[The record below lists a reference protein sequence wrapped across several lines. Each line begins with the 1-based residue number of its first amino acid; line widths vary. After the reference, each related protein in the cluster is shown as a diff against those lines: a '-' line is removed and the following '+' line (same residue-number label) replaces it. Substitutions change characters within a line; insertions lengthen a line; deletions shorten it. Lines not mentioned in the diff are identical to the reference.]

1 VGPDHSREEAFLAGA
16 ARAFVWGEPPGSLE
30 AAARLLDWEWI
41 LRRAEAERL
50 APLLYAVGRRLPVL
64 IPILDR
70 LRTAWVAGRRQHLLG
85 VEQLRGL
92 LSAFEADGVAV
103 ILLKGPALGEALYPD
118 PGLRPFTDLDLLVPE
133 TDLARTL
140 ELLSARGYR
149 HLEGGRPLAYEVAYA
164 GAACFVRREKSP
176 EDLPLDV
183 HWRLLDHL
191 SGSRAAAADLQEV
204 WTRAIKVEG
213 WGWPILAFCPEDLL
227 LYLALHLAFH
237 HALSGIVWEL
247 DLALLLRRYGDTLD
261 WEGVAERARRW
272 RVRGALYFALRA
284 VQEHFDVGAPPLL
297 LARLRP
303 RGLRPAVFE
312 WLRRRRG
319 EQLER
324 LDYLV
329 PFLVMDQGSDLLR
342 ALARGALPAGEWVRC
357 RYGARSLVEGYLAHY
372 ARIGKVCL
380 RTVRAAFPLTVP
392 LPLTPPAPPRGER
405 IQGEG
410 ADDSR

>member
-1 VGPDHSREEAFLAGA
+1 MGPDHSREEAFLAGA

-85 VEQLRGL
+85 VDQLRGL

-118 PGLRPFTDLDLLVPE
+118 PGLRPFTDLDLLVHPP
-133 TDLARTL
+133 DVPRAVS
-140 ELLSARGYR
+140 LLSALGYR
-149 HLEGGRPLAYEVAYA
+149 HQDPGHSRAYDLAWRHS
-164 GAACFVRREKSP
+164 ACFVGAAGQADRLP
-176 EDLPLDV
+176 VDL
-183 HWRLLDHL
+183 HWGLLDYPGIARGP
-191 SGSRAAAADLQEV
+191 SIDLEEV
-204 WTRAIKVEG
+204 WERATKVG
-213 WGWPILAFCPEDLL
+213 AWAQPARGLGPEDLL
-227 LYLALHLAFH
+227 TYLALHWAVH
-237 HALSGIVWEL
+237 HAFSGLIWGL
-247 DLALLLRRYGDTLD
+247 DLALLLRRSGGNLD
-261 WEGVAERARRW
+261 WEAVAERARRW
-272 RVRGALYFALRA
+272 RVAGALYFALRGVEEEFA
-284 VQEHFDVGAPPLL
+284 VGPAGPF

-303 RGLRPAVFE
+303 RGVRPAALE
-312 WLRRRRG
+312 WLRRREG

-324 LDYLV
+324 LDYLIPV
-329 PFLVMDQGSDLLR
+329 LLMDRGSDLLR
-342 ALARGALPAGEWVRC
+342 ALATAALPPGAWARF
-357 RYGARSLVEGYLAHY
+357 RYGTESLLGAYLAHY
-372 ARIGKVCL
+372 GRIGKVCL

-392 LPLTPPAPPRGER
+392 LPLTPPSPPRGER

-410 ADDSR
+410 ADSR